1 MGAPLA
7 PVERATYEARVTAAR
22 SSIGKRIFSA
32 YWAQGRTMT
41 PEQALVAQGNV
52 AVPSTDAGSLPASN
66 ISTNPAGLSAR
77 EVEVLRWVA
86 RGLTDAQVA
95 AQLVISPRTV
105 TSHLSS
111 IYNKLGITSRSAATR
126 FAIEQHLL

>member
-95 AQLVISPRTV
+95 AQLVISSRR
-105 TSHLSS
+105 
-111 IYNKLGITSRSAATR
+111 GSRSGAGSSRQLTYR
-126 FAIEQHLL
+126 PR